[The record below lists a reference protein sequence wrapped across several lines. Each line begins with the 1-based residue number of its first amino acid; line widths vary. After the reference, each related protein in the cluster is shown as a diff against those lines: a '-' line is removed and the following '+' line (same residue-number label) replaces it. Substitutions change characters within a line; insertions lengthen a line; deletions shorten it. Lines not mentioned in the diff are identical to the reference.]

1 MLLTLTV
8 SLLENY
14 VNIILWRSIAF
25 SDIFEGPNTKD
36 YFTHPHFHSIYE
48 YADADKVG
56 CLDTPRSATEWCM
69 LLGSSPFSFFLNGT
83 GQLPYLLEM

>member
-48 YADADKVG
+48 YADAD
-56 CLDTPRSATEWCM
+56 
-69 LLGSSPFSFFLNGT
+69 
-83 GQLPYLLEM
+83 